1 MIDVRGQTRLVK
13 SDDERRQV
21 LGGLFFGKHMTT
33 LELAGAA
40 QVGIDIG
47 GTKML
52 VVAGGET
59 LRVDTGPDAT
69 PAQLERAIR
78 DQLVRLGITPTVMGI
93 AIPGLVEADGRV
105 RMSGVLPKLA
115 GWHPAVA
122 FADYGCTVH
131 ALNDAE
137 AALVEEAQ
145 DLPADATAGIVMAGT
160 AIGAA
165 FRVDGKPLRGAR
177 GWAGELGYLPVV
189 TPHGVKRLDEV
200 TGGRFIA
207 ATLGIDGAELASR
220 AQQGDATA
228 LAAIREGG
236 IALGLALAGLINLL
250 NPHLLVLG
258 GGTMQLPGYADAMR
272 EAIREYSLPPML
284 EACELRDARSGPT
297 VVAMGALRAA
307 LAL

>member
-1 MIDVRGQTRLVK
+1 MTKG
-13 SDDERRQV
+13 SACW
-21 LGGLFFGKHMTT
+21 GGLFFGKHMTT
-33 LELAGAA
+33 LENASGT

-52 VVAGGET
+52 VVAGGQT
-59 LRVDTGPDAT
+59 LRVDTGPQAT
-69 PAQLERAIR
+69 PALLEAAIR
-78 DQLVRLGITPTVMGI
+78 EQLNRLGISPSVMGI
-93 AIPGLVEADGRV
+93 AIPGLVEPDGRV

-115 GWHPAVA
+115 GWHPSVA

-145 DLPADATAGIVMAGT
+145 DLPDDATAGIVLAGT

-177 GWAGELGYLPVV
+177 GWAGELGYLPVT
-189 TPHGVKRLDEV
+189 TPQGVKRLDEI

-207 ATLGIDGAELASR
+207 ATLGMDGAELANR
-220 AQQGDATA
+220 AQQGNAEA

-236 IALGLALAGLINLL
+236 HALGLALAGLINLL

-258 GGTMQLPGYADAMR
+258 GGTMLLPGYADAMR
-272 EAIREYSLPPML
+272 AAIQDYSLPPML
-284 EACELRDARSGPT
+284 EACELRDARGGPT

-307 LAL
+307 LAFHR